1 MDLCFQEIQFCFEIL
16 FFLFFHQLLVLYP
29 VFRKFN
35 TGRKTGKIKKAA
47 SFERTGF

>member
-16 FFLFFHQLLVLYP
+16 FFLLFHQLLVLDP

-35 TGRKTGKIKKAA
+35 TGRKTAKIKEIRRLQKTD
-47 SFERTGF
+47 F